1 MDVKKNK
8 QLDAVSE
15 TMGELFDATETTA
28 IVDANLS
35 LLEGAKKDPE
45 TWFKM
50 QESNLAKFRKN
61 IFKKMQES
69 KEELNKALDNAKDIF
84 KIDPKMAK
92 RNTTKS
98 TEALAIATA
107 KYYQDSIRQI
117 YQLSKTQPLF
127 DSIFKQTQKGIA
139 NGLKVKVGGK
149 NWGYKEYME
158 MNVRTTIQNE
168 IAEQQLKLGEVV
180 GQIFYL
186 CNIFGDSRDAHADLQ
201 GRYYY
206 DSRYKSFI
214 DAKDTETLDAVEEAI
229 SNYGMMSVQEVQGAP
244 YYLVT
249 GANCRHDLI
258 PVSLEEVV
266 TIKPKELAEK
276 EKIVFGSYKKGQYDK
291 TQEQRYNERNIRNY
305 AKRLEQ
311 NKLLYQKEPNEV
323 IKKQMDFDKAL
334 LNKWRRKQR
343 DLIDSNSKGKYD
355 PADKWGLERDYRR
368 ETRNILLN
376 DLGVKY
382 RLPK

>member
-1 MDVKKNK
+1 MDQKKNK
-8 QLDAVSE
+8 QLDTVSE

-35 LLEGAKKDPE
+35 LFDGVKKTPE
-45 TWFKM
+45 EWFRL

-61 IFKKMQES
+61 IFKKLKES
-69 KEELNKALDNAKDIF
+69 KDELNKVLDNTKKIF
-84 KIDPKMAK
+84 DIDPKMAK
-92 RNTTKS
+92 RNTTRS
-98 TEALAIATA
+98 TEALAIVTA
-107 KYYQDSIRQI
+107 KYYQNNIRRV
-117 YQLSKTQPLF
+117 YSLSKTQPLF
-127 DSIFKQTQKGIA
+127 DAVFKQTQKGIA
-139 NGLKVKVGGK
+139 EGLRVNVGGK
-149 NWGYKEYME
+149 SWGYKEYME

-168 IAEQQLKLGEVV
+168 IATQQLELGKEV

-206 DSRYKSFI
+206 DNRYKSFI
-214 DAKDTETLDAVEEAI
+214 DAKDKETLQAVEDAI
-229 SNYGMMSVQEVQGAP
+229 VSYGMMSIQEVQAPP

-249 GANCRHDLI
+249 GANCRHDLV
-258 PVSLEEVV
+258 PVSLDEVA
-266 TIKPKELAEK
+266 TIEPKKLAEK

-305 AKRLEQ
+305 ARRLEQ
-311 NKLLYQKEPNEV
+311 NKLLYNKTPNEK
-323 IKKQMDFDKAL
+323 IQKQIDFDKAL

-343 DLIDSNSKGKYD
+343 NLIDENSKSKYA
-355 PADKWGLERDYRR
+355 PTDKWGLERDYRR